1 MMEETVKFRC
11 KKCKTEEKIP
21 AEIVHELDF
30 YDNGDKK
37 YPPQFKC
44 EKCDGYMIPI
54 KYHSFHGI
62 LYTWDKYKNLD

>member
-1 MMEETVKFRC
+1 MEEMVKFRC
-11 KKCKTEEKIP
+11 KKCKTEEEIP

-30 YDNGDKK
+30 NDNGDKK

-54 KYHSFHGI
+54 KYQSFHGI
-62 LYTWDKYKNLD
+62 LYTWEKYKNLD